1 MKSQKN
7 KYENEED
14 SSKNNIEIIS
24 LIPKGMDNEESSKIN
39 LNVFLSLVYQQV
51 SLKFLVQVSVVKN
64 EKTKEVKFNMGEI
77 IEQIFSKFD
86 KNIIS
91 EFILSYFINEGN
103 EKIEED
109 NKIYNYLGEINK
121 DKNSYQNLLLNVP
134 EDKEIYFKLRQ
145 KLRREKLLNPEYF
158 QENEAKYSNCS
169 KEKNL
174 NEEEN
179 NKKSGGRGK
188 EKSIEYVILKVWML
202 NYLKNKYKYLTLR
215 IISDLIGCPKK
226 TLDHYEKALLN
237 ANEKG
242 FNFNKTSKSKINV
255 LLEKKRERED

>member
-14 SSKNNIEIIS
+14 SSKNNIEVIS
-24 LIPKGMDNEESSKIN
+24 LIPKRMDNEESSKIN
-39 LNVFLSLVYQQV
+39 LNVFLSSFYQQET
-51 SLKFLVQVSVVKN
+51 LKFLVQVSVVKN

-215 IISDLIGCPKK
+215 IISDLIECPKK